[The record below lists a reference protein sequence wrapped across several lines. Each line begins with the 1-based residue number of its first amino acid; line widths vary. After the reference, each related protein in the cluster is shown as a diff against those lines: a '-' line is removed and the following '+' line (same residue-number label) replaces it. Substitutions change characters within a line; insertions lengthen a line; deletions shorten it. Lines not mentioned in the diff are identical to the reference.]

1 MGRLDGKIAIITGAA
16 RGQGAAEAELFV
28 GEGASVVVADVLTEE
43 GQALADRLGSA
54 AAFAPLD
61 VRESESWHSVVDLA
75 SRQFGGVD
83 VLVNNAGIIRYGA
96 LTEMPVA
103 VYRDVVEVNQFGT
116 FLGMQAVAP
125 AMVKRGGGSIVNISS
140 IDGISPMAGTIAYAA
155 SKFAI
160 RGMTRVAALE
170 LGPLGIRVNSVHP
183 GGVATPMTSPETIG
197 VDVTPYF
204 SRLPLGR
211 IGQPMDVASVVAFL
225 ASDDSGYCTG
235 AELVVDG
242 GWIAGHSLV

>member
-1 MGRLDGKIAIITGAA
+1 MGRLDGKIAIITGGA
-16 RGQGAAEAELFV
+16 RGQGAAEAELFTD
-28 GEGASVVVADVLTEE
+28 EGASVVVADVLTEE

-61 VRESESWHSVVDLA
+61 VREPESWHSVIDLA
-75 SRQFGGVD
+75 TRRFGGVD

-96 LTEMPVA
+96 LMEMPVP

-116 FLGMQAVAP
+116 FLGMQAVVP

-211 IGQPMDVASVVAFL
+211 IGQPMDVASVVVFL

-242 GWIAGHSLV
+242 GWIAGHSLA